1 MSTFFQDLR
10 YGIRMLRKNPGF
22 TLVALVA
29 LALGIGANTA
39 LFSVVYGVLLK
50 PLPYAQGKELV
61 VLQQDFPKANAANVG
76 FSVKELQDYRE
87 QAKSL
92 AQIEEYHQMS
102 FILLDGQE
110 PDEVRTGVVSA
121 HFFDLLGIEP
131 YLGRFFTS
139 ADDVPGADAVLVL
152 SYPYWKT
159 RYGGDRSIIGR
170 HFRMNDKVHTV
181 VGVLPPVPQYPREND
196 VYMPTVACPFRSSAG
211 TISRRDAR
219 LLRASGWLEL
229 LVSFIGRFTT
239 RAAEVRIST
248 EVLLFTLGVS
258 ILTGLIFGSIPAL
271 SQRLNLVTSLKEGS
285 ANATVKA
292 GGLRLR
298 NVLVAGQVALSFV
311 LLIAAGLMVRS
322 FIKLQQVNAGYNAEN
337 VLTANVPLN
346 FSKYNNQA
354 TLTFFDRVMR
364 KLEATP
370 GILAVGVNNGAPLA
384 PGMPMNTTFIV
395 EGRPV
400 NEREALPST
409 DVQFVS
415 TGSMQLLGIPLI
427 SGRFFTPH
435 DNADSLEVAIISRS
449 LAQHFFPNEDPL
461 NKRISADNGKT
472 WVKIVGVVGNVKY
485 YGLDQETKD
494 TAYVCFAQTPMGN
507 TLLVKTAG
515 NPMNY
520 AQQVREAVLSVDP
533 EQPVNGIQTLQELR
547 GDTLVQSRLTAL
559 LLALFAGLALAIAA
573 TGLSGVTALMV
584 SQRTREIG
592 IRMALGAQSNE
603 VLRMVLMQGMSVI
616 AIGLAVGT
624 VAALIF
630 SRVMKALLFETAVS
644 DPGTFV
650 GVALIF
656 LAVGFAASYVP
667 ARRVTKVDPLIAL
680 RSD

>member
-1 MSTFFQDLR
+1 
-10 YGIRMLRKNPGF
+10 
-22 TLVALVA
+22 
-29 LALGIGANTA
+29 
-39 LFSVVYGVLLK
+39 
-50 PLPYAQGKELV
+50 
-61 VLQQDFPKANAANVG
+61 
-76 FSVKELQDYRE
+76 
-87 QAKSL
+87 
-92 AQIEEYHQMS
+92 
-102 FILLDGQE
+102 
-110 PDEVRTGVVSA
+110 
-121 HFFDLLGIEP
+121 
-131 YLGRFFTS
+131 
-139 ADDVPGADAVLVL
+139 VLVL

-196 VYMPTVACPFRSSAG
+196 VYMPSVACPFRSSPS
-211 TISRRDAR
+211 TIASRNAR
-219 LLRASGWLEL
+219 LLRAFGRLKPGADVQSGIVDVNLVASRLRQEYPADYPESRGLAAAMDGLQNQLTKQVRPMLLVLLATAGLVLLIACANVANLALARIMRREQEMAVRAALGANRGRLIRQLLTESTLLSVAGGALGLLLASGCLEL
-229 LVSFIGRFTT
+229 LVRFVGRFTT

-248 EVLLFTLGVS
+248 EVLLFTLGIS
-258 ILTGLIFGSIPAL
+258 ILTGLIFGSIPAFA
-271 SQRLNLVTSLKEGS
+271 QRLNLVTSLKEGS

-292 GGLRLR
+292 GGMRLR

-311 LLIAAGLMVRS
+311 LLIGAGLMVRS
-322 FIKLQQVNAGYNAEN
+322 FIKLQQVNAGYNPEN

-364 KLEATP
+364 KLESTP
-370 GILAVGVNNGAPLA
+370 GVLAVGVNNGAPLA

-415 TGSMQLLGIPLI
+415 PGSMQLLGIPLI

-435 DNADSLEVAIISRS
+435 DNADSPEVAIISRS
-449 LAQHFFPNEDPL
+449 MAQHFFPNEDPL

-472 WVKIVGVVGNVKY
+472 WVKIVGVVDNVKF

-494 TAYVCFAQTPMGN
+494 TAYVSFAQAPMGN

-547 GDTLVQSRLTAL
+547 GDTLVQSRSTAV

-616 AIGLAVGT
+616 AVGLAVGT
-624 VAALIF
+624 VAALLF
-630 SRVMKALLFETAVS
+630 SRVMKTLLFETKVT
-644 DPGTFV
+644 DPATFI
-650 GVALIF
+650 GVALVF
-656 LAVGFAASYVP
+656 LAVGLAASYVP

-680 RSD
+680 RSE